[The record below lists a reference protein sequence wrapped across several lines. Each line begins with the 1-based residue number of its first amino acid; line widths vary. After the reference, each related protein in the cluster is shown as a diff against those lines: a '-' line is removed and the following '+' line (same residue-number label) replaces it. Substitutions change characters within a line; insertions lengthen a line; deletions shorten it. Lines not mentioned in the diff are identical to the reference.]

1 MVINSEICQTH
12 LYKKIGSSKMKIILQ
27 VIYSKFS
34 CQVLKQGYFDGQ
46 LLICKV
52 ILSKQVGLQVTWVL
66 IKMAGWFLSTVD
78 FINLSGKKSSI

>member
-27 VIYSKFS
+27 VSYSKFS

-46 LLICKV
+46 LLICKY
-52 ILSKQVGLQVTWVL
+52 LFYQTDWFTGDMG
-66 IKMAGWFLSTVD
+66 IKWAGWFLSTLD
-78 FINLSGKKSSI
+78 LMNLSGKKSSI